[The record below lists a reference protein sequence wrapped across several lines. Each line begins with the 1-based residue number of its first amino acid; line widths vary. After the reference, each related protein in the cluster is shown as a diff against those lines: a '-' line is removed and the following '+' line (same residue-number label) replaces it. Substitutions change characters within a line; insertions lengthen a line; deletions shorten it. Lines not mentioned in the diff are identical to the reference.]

1 MIDYK
6 LASLDE
12 LALHFTSCTRQA
24 IFQQISYYTK
34 NGNSAMVQKIKF
46 AKLLAKRIV
55 LDRLLEGMA

>member
-12 LALHFTSCTRQA
+12 LALHFTNSTRQA
-24 IFQQISYYTK
+24 ISQQIAYYTK

-46 AKLLAKRIV
+46 AKLLAKRIK
-55 LDRLLEGMA
+55 LDRLLEDL